1 MVIALTN
8 FTLIADFP
16 EQSTFLTEEEK
27 EFVKARLQQDVGK
40 SAIDEKATLKDVLHA
55 LGDYR
60 LILGA
65 VMYLGSI
72 VPAYGTPYLPSFPL
86 PPLSLYLNLI

>member
-1 MVIALTN
+1 MVIALTL
-8 FTLIADFP
+8 FTQIADFP

-40 SAIDEKATLKDVLHA
+40 SAIDEKFTLKDVLHA

-65 VMYLGSI
+65 LMYLGSI
-72 VPAYGTPYLPSFPL
+72 VPAYGITHL
-86 PPLSLYLNLI
+86 PLSPIP